1 MFDNLRKILLDLID
15 KQQLKCNQL
24 IKTDSNCNPASDT
37 RLLHRYKNAYDE
49 FLKLESFY
57 EKFSNEEDDQFE

>member
-1 MFDNLRKILLDLID
+1 MFSNLREVLLDLID
-15 KQQLKCNQL
+15 KQQLKYFQL
-24 IKTDSNCNPASDT
+24 DSNYNPASDK
-37 RLLHRYKNAYDE
+37 RLLHKYEDAYDE